1 MINTKNRKMKIDQNR
16 DLVPLALIKFGV
28 SSDEHTSFI
37 PLLYLQHFI

>member
-1 MINTKNRKMKIDQNR
+1 MKFDQNR
-16 DLVPLALIKFGV
+16 DLVPLTLMFGV